1 MGRAVEISPKAVA
14 LLEALLDSRPRALA
28 KAELHERLWPDTH
41 VAGTSLPR
49 LINEI
54 RGAIGDSAAEH
65 RFIRTVQRFGYAFC
79 GHVLEAPGAARSR
92 ADCWLAWGPDRI
104 PVRQGDNPLG
114 RGEDSLVA
122 LTEPRVSRRHAH
134 IVVSQGLATLE
145 DLGSRNGTYL
155 NGRKIEGP
163 VTLRS
168 GDRIGIGS
176 AQLLFFVMT
185 PERITEGDL

>member
-1 MGRAVEISPKAVA
+1 VEISPKGLA
-14 LLEALLDSRPRALA
+14 LLEALLDSRPRALG

-79 GHVLEAPGAARSR
+79 GLVLEAPGTAPSR
-92 ADCWLAWGPDRI
+92 ADCWLTWGTDRI
-104 PVRQGDNPLG
+104 PVPQGDHALG

-122 LTEPRVSRRHAH
+122 LSESRVSRRHAH
-134 IVVSQGLATLE
+134 IVVSRGVATLE

-155 NGRKIEGP
+155 NGRRIEGP
-163 VTLRS
+163 VTLQS

-176 AQLLFFVMT
+176 AQLLFFAMARE
-185 PERITEGDL
+185 PGCITDGDL